1 LENLQ
6 AVNAKE
12 AIILKRRLDLC
23 RHASSIS
30 HGKVCAVSRRDL
42 GLHLSA
48 LKEFAGSIAFK
59 TKIEVANRYC
69 TFHCEDASA
78 STDID
83 EAGQKIQLF
92 ADACLPWAV
101 SPAAVF
107 DLTKPT
113 FSALASEMQD
123 AELNQDDD
131 NDDLLLATVFNR
143 ESQASSSGGHGV
155 SHVWEAGLVEMC
167 F

>member
-6 AVNAKE
+6 AASAKE
-12 AIILKRRLDLC
+12 AIILKSRLDLC

-30 HGKVCAVSRRDL
+30 HGKVCTVSRRDL

-59 TKIEVANRYC
+59 TKIEIASRYC
-69 TFHCEDASA
+69 TFHCEDAST
-78 STDID
+78 STDIG
-83 EAGQKIQLF
+83 EAEQKIQLF

-123 AELNQDDD
+123 AEWNQDDD
-131 NDDLLLATVFNR
+131 EDLLLATVFNQ
-143 ESQASSSGGHGV
+143 ESQASSSGGQGV